1 MASLHPHRSSVT
13 RAGAVVLSTLLSILT
28 LAAPA
33 AAQDES
39 AEPEASPAASAAPLP
54 EGFTRRMVTQVG
66 EVIDTVRPVRQLPHA
81 DDVSYRVI
89 DEATFKSELEALFRE
104 EYTEEYIQ
112 AEDAALT
119 RLGFLGPDDD
129 LEGLI
134 LRVYEQQVLAF
145 YDPRTKS
152 FTLIGPVE
160 RIGPMESI
168 VVAHEYGHALQDA
181 RWDLEANRV
190 TELDR
195 ADAILAQQAL
205 IEGDA
210 TAVMNDWAA
219 RELSLR
225 DLLAVSAEALS
236 QQDVRRLGRL
246 PDILQRQLEF
256 PYIDGFAFVNAIRG
270 RGDWAAV
277 NEVWEAQ
284 PVSTEQILHPEL
296 YPGELPVEIDLPD
309 ITAALGP
316 DWVESYQQTLGEMQ
330 THVWV
335 ADGKKPRSLFPALPA
350 QLPNAA
356 AAAGW
361 GGDRLVSLDGPD
373 GAWAVVWQ
381 TDWDS
386 QKDRN
391 EFRKAARA
399 AMKDLPGT
407 HVAIDADVVGG
418 LSSPVLVLVTD
429 GEATMQALRGA
440 LDL

>member
-1 MASLHPHRSSVT
+1 
-13 RAGAVVLSTLLSILT
+13 
-28 LAAPA
+28 
-33 AAQDES
+33 
-39 AEPEASPAASAAPLP
+39 
-54 EGFTRRMVTQVG
+54 
-66 EVIDTVRPVRQLPHA
+66 
-81 DDVSYRVI
+81 
-89 DEATFKSELEALFRE
+89 
-104 EYTEEYIQ
+104 
-112 AEDAALT
+112 
-119 RLGFLGPDDD
+119 
-129 LEGLI
+129 
-134 LRVYEQQVLAF
+134 
-145 YDPRTKS
+145 
-152 FTLIGPVE
+152 
-160 RIGPMESI
+160 
-168 VVAHEYGHALQDA
+168 
-181 RWDLEANRV
+181 
-190 TELDR
+190 
-195 ADAILAQQAL
+195 
-205 IEGDA
+205 
-210 TAVMNDWAA
+210 
-219 RELSLR
+219 
-225 DLLAVSAEALS
+225 LAVSAEALS